1 MLTGAWK
8 QAITVFLLITSIN
21 SCVQI
26 EIRDKKPPV
35 YRKQET
41 PPKPPKEAPK
51 PKEPAREPEVKPP
64 TVEVPKVP
72 MPVKGVPIRSHRGY
86 FIKSSCDEFFRAI
99 ERGKVL
105 YAGDDLKGYG
115 WVVMVEQ
122 EDGYITVYTR
132 AEKIFVKKGESVK
145 KGQVLGKVGKQ
156 GQDCG
161 IGFEL
166 RLKDGSPTNFELVK
180 E

>member
-26 EIRDKKPPV
+26 EIRDRKPPV
-35 YRKQET
+35 YRKQEI
-41 PPKPPKEAPK
+41 PPQPPKEVPK
-51 PKEPAREPEVKPP
+51 TNEPTMEPEVKPP
-64 TVEVPKVP
+64 TAGVLRVP
-72 MPVKGVPIRSHRGY
+72 MPVKGIPIRSHRGY
-86 FIKSSCDEFFRAI
+86 FIKSACGEFFRAV

-105 YAGDDLKGYG
+105 YTGNDLKFYD

-132 AEKIFVKKGESVK
+132 AERVFVKKGEIVK

-161 IGFEL
+161 IGLEL
-166 RLKDGSPTNFELVK
+166 RLKDGSSTNFELVK